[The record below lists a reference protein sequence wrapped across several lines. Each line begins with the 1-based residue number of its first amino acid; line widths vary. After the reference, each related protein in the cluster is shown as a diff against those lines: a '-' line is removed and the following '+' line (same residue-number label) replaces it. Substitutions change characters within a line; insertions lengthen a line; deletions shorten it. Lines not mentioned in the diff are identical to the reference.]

1 MDKRRVSGTALRTDI
16 HHLLR
21 NYGEGFIVFRIIFR
35 SMFRKKRG
43 HKIFLGRLMLADYRY
58 EAMFLQISQN
68 FILTLSGNI
77 CMANVLVFSPKKLST
92 FLWNLDVFIKTPNQN
107 IKSLKNIFCKIL
119 KIHNFIEKEQ
129 FNNK

>member
-1 MDKRRVSGTALRTDI
+1 
-16 HHLLR
+16 
-21 NYGEGFIVFRIIFR
+21 
-35 SMFRKKRG
+35 
-43 HKIFLGRLMLADYRY
+43 MLADYRY